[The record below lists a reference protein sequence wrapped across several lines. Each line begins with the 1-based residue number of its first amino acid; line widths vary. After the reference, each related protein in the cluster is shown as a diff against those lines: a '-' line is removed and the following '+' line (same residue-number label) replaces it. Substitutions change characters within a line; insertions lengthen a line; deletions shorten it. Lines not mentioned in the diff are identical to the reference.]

1 MSLEGPG
8 CRLEAAVDGIQ
19 SVVDGDVH
27 HGIHARFVEGVDTP
41 GAGGLAGIRI
51 PIRDRIR
58 LHESRPYQAKGE
70 KTDADARHE
79 RSHRSSFCRCSRLHR
94 RLTCQPG
101 IFEAAF
107 KGIPFL
113 DEIDV
118 LPLLLQ
124 SKLLT
129 AEEKRVR
136 RVGAV
141 AAHSGDVKLI
151 AAPQAEPSNHDA
163 TAASPATCIAERYVS
178 PGGKTWYVR
187 GNFGEFLGN
196 FLRVSCAMM
205 SPAAA

>member
-1 MSLEGPG
+1 MPDEDTL
-8 CRLEAAVDGIQ
+8 
-19 SVVDGDVH
+19 
-27 HGIHARFVEGVDTP
+27 RFWG
-41 GAGGLAGIRI
+41 
-51 PIRDRIR
+51 PIRNGA
-58 LHESRPYQAKGE
+58 E
-70 KTDADARHE
+70 
-79 RSHRSSFCRCSRLHR
+79 CRVIIILY
-94 RLTCQPG
+94 T
-101 IFEAAF
+101 
-107 KGIPFL
+107 FL

-118 LPLLLQ
+118 LTLLLQ

-151 AAPQAEPSNHDA
+151 AAPQAELSNHDA

-187 GNFGEFLGN
+187 GNFGQFLGN